1 MPDMVDTQLTFM
13 ELMNEH
19 VFFPICLD
27 LIRKCK
33 GWTCLG
39 GGWGGVTSGPL
50 GIIGKLILLS
60 FPWEVGRW

>member
-19 VFFPICLD
+19 YFFPICFD

-33 GWTCLG
+33 GGPALVG
-39 GGWGGVTSGPL
+39 GRVRCPVDL
-50 GIIGKLILLS
+50 GIMGKLILLS
-60 FPWEVGRW
+60 FPWRVGRW